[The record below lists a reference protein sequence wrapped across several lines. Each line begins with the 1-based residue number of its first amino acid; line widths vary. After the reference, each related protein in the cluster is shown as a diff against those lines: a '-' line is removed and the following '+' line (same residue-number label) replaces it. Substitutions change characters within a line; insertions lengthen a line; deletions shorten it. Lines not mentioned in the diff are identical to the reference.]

1 MASVE
6 NGDSCDQTRIP
17 RGAEHRPGSAS
28 PARPPLV
35 KPPSTPEVKGLTLDH
50 VDQFLREEVGTP
62 IVEADDVQSDMLQ
75 RYGPQ
80 RSQPFRVEPYPL
92 PSLPTQPVRLTS
104 ASAASPPQAAA
115 QSVLAAG
122 SPPQAAK
129 AQWQSPAALTIPK
142 QAKYRTSSL
151 GNGEPMYQSLSPD
164 NPAASP
170 NPNHQEVQSSPN
182 PYRSTGA
189 STENTGNGDPGFTAK
204 QTPPPTASPPVA
216 WIGSQG
222 GRAKA
227 TRGSPALPTFDART
241 PTALVKSLSP
251 SRTPESTSSNG
262 IDARPGPETLN
273 PPRRA
278 FRPSSVGASDAPA
291 GLAASEA
298 EMYPPSLPNHPVR
311 HRRASTG
318 DKDGTVG
325 GSDGPGVPAAATGGG
340 PSPPTYDNSPG
351 LSAVFLK
358 RNADF
363 HMLFKE
369 IPISELLIDD
379 YGCALQRDI
388 LVQGRLYITESYI
401 CFHANIFGWITHL
414 VIQFAEIVSIEKRMT
429 ALIIPNAIQLS
440 TLHTRYF
447 FASFIY
453 RDAAYSQLLDLWKK
467 HHPCK
472 ISTTDTS
479 ARRLPSART
488 SEDISSITKT
498 ANHSGPGALGQAS
511 TEIQHGSADFTDSD
525 HSYLSDDS
533 DWSGS
538 SYTDGYSD
546 SHRDASD
553 DEPADSWDAADAA
566 ELEPPGDQPPLHAI
580 PDQPGSPA
588 LGAANSVTATT
599 SKLAR
604 TIQRLVQRSDEPS
617 ADDNGAAQLRS
628 ASGSSTATSG
638 TPTHSR
644 DPATTPVPHNQS
656 EANLSRVSPAQDG
669 PRGLVRSRSAHRPE
683 STQLPGPTADGSAAS
698 PNSTRF
704 SGKRVGHGASSVSN
718 VYATH
723 VVTRSNR
730 SAMLT
735 TGAQSGRHSP
745 APGQTAVPR
754 HSRSAPHTADPGD
767 GIDNE
772 AEGFAPDDQTAMG
785 TPKSSTS
792 APVTHP
798 PTTTTC
804 ACLSAHEHYDYQV
817 VDEVFPC
824 ALPVMYRLLFD
835 GSVPPGITPPEIDD
849 PAHQSQYHDFM
860 LNFLVSEKQNN
871 KNVQYSGWQ
880 PGTTLPEN
888 TPSTV
893 YDRAIETRT
902 LQYIRPINAPI
913 GPKSTKC
920 ELTEICLAKDFDRAV
935 VVDSTTYTTDVPS
948 GSCFHTK
955 ARVCLMHAGDF
966 KTRMIASHKIVWT
979 KSSWIKGAIEKGSID
994 GNNCYFAGLRDFLHQ
1009 FLTQHQEFTSLPDRP
1024 ARGLEP
1030 PTAATSKSHDKSASR
1045 PKDPRERQKRGH
1057 RRHHRGRRSRK
1068 HMQGDDP
1075 DVLCKE
1081 QGALLQQAAQVGQR
1095 TTPDP
1100 NVLERTTNPLFRWV
1114 YSWFPLVTP
1123 SQLETTIKDAPLPA
1137 KVLSSAEVMSSTLA
1151 PTLPTIRRTATVESQ
1166 GAQGV
1171 SPSAHHSMA
1180 PQAMSRSHTVGA
1192 GSDQVQ
1198 SYGTE
1203 FSYWLMSFLLCLG
1216 LALLVTISGLMWLEM
1231 RALSAHL
1238 TTMVDQQSQL
1248 LALQQPL
1255 APPRTI

>member
-1 MASVE
+1 MAPVE
-6 NGDSCDQTRIP
+6 NGGSSDREQP
-17 RGAEHRPGSAS
+17 PQGADHWPGSAS
-28 PARPPLV
+28 PSRPPLV
-35 KPPSTPEVKGLTLDH
+35 KPSSTPELKGLTLDH

-62 IVEADDVQSDMLQ
+62 IVEADDVQFDMLQ

-92 PSLPTQPVRLTS
+92 PSLPTHPVHLTS
-104 ASAASPPQAAA
+104 ASVASLPRAPAQSTVALSPP
-115 QSVLAAG
+115 ST
-122 SPPQAAK
+122 K
-129 AQWQSPAALTIPK
+129 ASWQPPAALAIPK

-151 GNGEPMYQSLSPD
+151 GNNEPMYQPLSPD
-164 NPAASP
+164 NPTASP
-170 NPNHQEVQSSPN
+170 NPIHQEVQASPKPNRHTGTRAEGMSS
-182 PYRSTGA
+182 
-189 STENTGNGDPGFTAK
+189 GNIATTSKHA
-204 QTPPPTASPPVA
+204 PPPTASPPVGST
-216 WIGSQG
+216 GSQG
-222 GRAKA
+222 GKAKA
-227 TRGSPALPTFDART
+227 THGPSALPTSGART
-241 PTALVKSLSP
+241 PNAPVKSLSP
-251 SRTPESTSSNG
+251 SRAPDSTLTNG
-262 IDARPGPETLN
+262 INAHSSTEPLN
-273 PPRRA
+273 PHRQT

-291 GLAASEA
+291 GPAASET
-298 EMYPPSLPNHPVR
+298 ELHQLSTPTQSTR

-318 DKDGTVG
+318 DKDDTVG
-325 GSDGPGVPAAATGGG
+325 GPDETVVPTAVTGGE
-340 PSPPTYDNSPG
+340 PTPLSYDSSPG

-479 ARRLPSART
+479 ARRMPSART
-488 SEDISSITKT
+488 SEDVGPATK
-498 ANHSGPGALGQAS
+498 AADGGEPGALGHAS
-511 TEIQHGSADFTDSD
+511 TEVQHESVDFTETD
-525 HSYLSDDS
+525 HSYSSDDS

-546 SHRDASD
+546 SNPDASD
-553 DEPADSWDAADAA
+553 DDPTDSWDAG
-566 ELEPPGDQPPLHAI
+566 ELGPPGDQHLLHST
-580 PDQPGSPA
+580 PGHPESPA
-588 LGAANSVTATT
+588 LGAGNSVTATT

-617 ADDNGAAQLRS
+617 VDDNGVTQFKS
-628 ASGSSTATSG
+628 ASGSSTTTSG
-638 TPTHSR
+638 TPTYSG
-644 DPATTPVPHNQS
+644 DPATFPLPHNQS
-656 EANLSRVSPAQDG
+656 EANLSRTLPAKDG
-669 PRGLVRSRSAHRPE
+669 PKGLVRSRSAHRSEPVQ
-683 STQLPGPTADGSAAS
+683 SSSPADGNAAS

-745 APGQTAVPR
+745 AQGQVAVPR
-754 HSRSAPHTADPGD
+754 HSKSAPHAGDPMAGTYD
-767 GIDNE
+767 E
-772 AEGFAPDDQTAMG
+772 AEESAPDDKTAAA
-785 TPKSSTS
+785 TPKSSTAAPDS
-792 APVTHP
+792 AAAPVTFSP
-798 PTTTTC
+798 PTPTTC
-804 ACLSAHEHYDYQV
+804 ACLSAHEHYDYLV
-817 VDEVFPC
+817 VDEVLPC

-835 GSVPPGITPPEIDD
+835 GSTPPGVTPPDVD
-849 PAHQSQYHDFM
+849 GTAHQNQYHSFM
-860 LNFLVSEKQNN
+860 LNFLMSDKQNN

-893 YDRAIETRT
+893 YNRAIETRS

-935 VVDSTTYTTDVPS
+935 VVDSTTCTPDVPS

-966 KTRMIASHKIVWT
+966 KTRLIASHKIVWT

-994 GNNCYFAGLRDFLHQ
+994 GNNAYFTGLRDFLRQ
-1009 FLTQHQEFTSLPDRP
+1009 FLAQHQEFMSLPNRP
-1024 ARGLEP
+1024 ARGLQP
-1030 PTAATSKSHDKSASR
+1030 PTSKANGKPASR
-1045 PKDPRERQKRGH
+1045 SKEPRDRHKRAH

-1068 HMQGDDP
+1068 HAQGDDL
-1075 DVLCKE
+1075 DALGHE
-1081 QGALLQQAAQVGQR
+1081 HDALLQQAAQVGQR
-1095 TTPDP
+1095 ATPDP
-1100 NVLERTTNPLFRWV
+1100 SVLERTTNPLFRWV

-1123 SQLETTIKDAPLPA
+1123 SQLETTIKGAPLPA
-1137 KVLSSAEVMSSTLA
+1137 KVLSSAEAVSSTLA
-1151 PTLPTIRRTATVESQ
+1151 PVSPTIHCTATMDSK
-1166 GAQGV
+1166 GTPDG
-1171 SPSAHHSMA
+1171 SPSTQHGIPGS
-1180 PQAMSRSHTVGA
+1180 QAAVV
-1192 GSDQVQ
+1192 GSDRVQ

-1216 LALLVTISGLMWLEM
+1216 LALLITISGLMWLEM
-1231 RALSAHL
+1231 RTLSAHL
-1238 TTMVDQQSQL
+1238 TTLVNQQSQL
-1248 LALQQPL
+1248 LVLQQPF
-1255 APPRTI
+1255 ASPRTI